1 MKKVAIFSDVDGT
14 IYPFPSGILSK
25 KNKDKVNEIVDRGV
39 EFIINT
45 LAILYDKIKNL
56 ANNLKARYH
65 HLF

>member
-45 LAILYDKIKNL
+45 GDKNILMI
-56 ANNLKARYH
+56 R
-65 HLF
+65 